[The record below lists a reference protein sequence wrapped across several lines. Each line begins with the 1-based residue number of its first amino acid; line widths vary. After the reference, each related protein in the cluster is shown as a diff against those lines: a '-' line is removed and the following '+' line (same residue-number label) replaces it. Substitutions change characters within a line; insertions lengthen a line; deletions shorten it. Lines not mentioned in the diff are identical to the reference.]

1 MKKDDRK
8 NLKVVE
14 LRGLA
19 SLLYIWNIS
28 FKYFVE
34 SHVLIHFF

>member
-1 MKKDDRK
+1 MNRMKVQETPRT
-8 NLKVVE
+8 E
-14 LRGLA
+14 ARMA

-34 SHVLIHFF
+34 SRVLIHFF